1 MPMMESPVAAAT
13 ESIHAEVSGGEMRPV
28 EPVAHVAPAPV
39 EAEVRVETAP
49 VVVAAQ
55 TQTEVQVQP
64 HPEVQVQPQPQ
75 AEAVALA
82 APVITETPVVATPYT
97 SVASEERVVAFTP
110 PPVVTPVAPVAPV
123 APQPLVLPDGLD
135 QIETDTEKLHR
146 AASKVAAAAPPRPPR
161 VRPALPVISNEPLV
175 QVETG
180 R

>member
-1 MPMMESPVAAAT
+1 M
-13 ESIHAEVSGGEMRPV
+13 
-28 EPVAHVAPAPV
+28 
-39 EAEVRVETAP
+39 
-49 VVVAAQ
+49 VAAQ

-75 AEAVALA
+75 GEAVALA

-97 SVASEERVVAFTP
+97 SVASEERVVEFTP
-110 PPVVTPVAPVAPV
+110 PQQVVAPVAPV

-135 QIETDTEKLHR
+135 QIETDTEKLHS
-146 AASKVAAAAPPRPPR
+146 AASEAAHAAPPRPPR

>member
-1 MPMMESPVAAAT
+1 MESPVAAAT
-13 ESIHAEVSGGEMRPV
+13 ENIHAEVPGGEMRSV
-28 EPVAHVAPAPV
+28 EPVAHVTAAAPV
-39 EAEVRVETAP
+39 EAEVRVEAAP

-55 TQTEVQVQP
+55 IEAEVQA
-64 HPEVQVQPQPQ
+64 QVQPQ
-75 AEAVALA
+75 AEAVVLA
-82 APVITETPVVATPYT
+82 ATVITETPVVATPYT
-97 SVASEERVVAFTP
+97 SVASEERVVEFTP
-110 PPVVTPVAPVAPV
+110 PPQVAAPVAPV

-146 AASKVAAAAPPRPPR
+146 AASKVADAAPPRPPR